1 MPLLIIIYGAL
12 AIFIAG
18 NLVRILRIA
27 TMPAH
32 LRWELYPVPHE
43 PPAKARYGGSYFEET
58 DWWTRS
64 METSRFG
71 EVRAV
76 LQEVIL
82 LKGVWKHNR
91 QLWLWSW
98 LFHAGLYL
106 LILETVMVLSYAYA
120 EHAGAAG
127 VCRTLQPPLALVS
140 WLGVLSGTAGSLG
153 LLIRRTA
160 GPKLRPFTSLWAY
173 LNLLVILL
181 MFGTGLLS
189 LLVNP
194 TAVNE
199 MILLAG
205 GLLAFHA
212 APSLQG
218 VMAAQVLLLALFL
231 AYFPF
236 THMTHMYM
244 KYFTY
249 HVVRWDDAPYRSD
262 TGIHAS
268 IARSLSQRVSWA
280 APHIRGDGRKTWI
293 EIAAEEGPVGAKKI

>member
-1 MPLLIIIYGAL
+1 MALLIILYGAL
-12 AIFIAG
+12 AVFVAG

-43 PPAKARYGGSYFEET
+43 PPTKARYGGSYFEET
-58 DWWTRS
+58 DWWTKS
-64 METSRFG
+64 METSRSG

-76 LQEVIL
+76 LQEVFF
-82 LKGVWKHNR
+82 LKGVWRQNR

-98 LFHAGLYL
+98 LFHAGLYF
-106 LILETVMVLSYAYA
+106 LILETVMVLASACA
-120 EHAGAAG
+120 EHANVAG
-127 VCRTLQPPLALVS
+127 ICRALQPPLALVS

-153 LLIRRTA
+153 LLIRRTTS
-160 GPKLRPFTSLWAY
+160 PKLRPFTSLWAY
-173 LNLLVILL
+173 LNLSVILL

-189 LLVNP
+189 LLVDP
-194 TAVNE
+194 TTVNK
-199 MILLAG
+199 MILLVG
-205 GLLAFHA
+205 GLLAFNA
-212 APSLQG
+212 PPSLQG
-218 VMAAQVLLLALFL
+218 TMAVHVLLLALFL

-249 HVVRWDDAPYRSD
+249 HAVQWDDAPYRSD

-268 IARSLSQRVSWA
+268 IARSLSQPVSWA

-293 EIAAEEGPVGAKKI
+293 EIAAEEGPVRAKRI

>member
-1 MPLLIIIYGAL
+1 MALLIILYGAL
-12 AIFIAG
+12 AMFVAG

-43 PPAKARYGGSYFEET
+43 PSVKARYGGSYFEET
-58 DWWTRS
+58 DWWTRP
-64 METSRFG
+64 METSRSG

-76 LQEVIL
+76 LQEVFL

-98 LFHAGLYL
+98 LLHAGFYL
-106 LILETVMVLSYAYA
+106 LILETVIILTFAYA

-127 VCRTLQPPLALVS
+127 VCCALQPPLALVS

-153 LLIRRTA
+153 LLIRRTTS
-160 GPKLRPFTSLWAY
+160 PKLRPFTSLWAY
-173 LNLLVILL
+173 LNLSVILL

-189 LLVNP
+189 LLVDP
-194 TAVNE
+194 TTVNE
-199 MILLAG
+199 MVLLVG

-212 APSLQG
+212 PPSLQG
-218 VMAAQVLLLALFL
+218 AMAVHVLLLALFL

-249 HVVRWDDAPYRSD
+249 HAVRWDDAPYRSD

-268 IARSLSQRVSWA
+268 IAHSLSQPVSWA

-293 EIAAEEGPVGAKKI
+293 EVAAEEGPVRAKRI